1 MQKMEDKDV
10 SLLEKNTDELC
21 RDLMEAEDLDTYLK
35 ENDTAFADN
44 VFQNALFRLC
54 SRTGLSKAGLAR
66 RSAISEVYLHQV
78 LSGRRKPSRDRLLCI
93 CIGAG
98 ASLEEVQRLL
108 KQATLAPLYPR
119 RKRDAI
125 ISYGVVH
132 HTPLNVINDKL
143 FQENEKSLY

>member
-1 MQKMEDKDV
+1 MLPKTTSDLRREMFSQPDLDAYLEQNQPFFSHSDVKD
-10 SLLEKNTDELC
+10 LLEAVHARHPVSKTVL
-21 RDLMEAEDLDTYLK
+21 A
-35 ENDTAFADN
+35 
-44 VFQNALFRLC
+44 
-54 SRTGLSKAGLAR
+54 SRANM
-66 RSAISEVYLHQV
+66 SEVYVYQV
-78 LSGRRKPSRDRLLCI
+78 FSGRRHPSRDRLLCI